1 MPHTP
6 PVNPPPRRARLLAGT
21 GVVLATMMFGG
32 AFVAGR
38 HGALAGLKPADLVTL
53 RYAVTGAC
61 FAPWM
66 VRSLRRD
73 GWARPAGIGWGR
85 AVWLTLFGAVGNAV
99 VVQIGLAL
107 SPANH
112 GAVLSPALTVL
123 SGVGLS
129 ALVLGELPSAG
140 AWVGIPVALGGLA
153 LIGAESFRAT
163 GTATWIGDAVLA
175 ASGVSWTVFT
185 VLVRRWRVAPVPAA
199 AVISVLSASVW
210 IPGYAVATGF
220 RPLLAAPLAEVAG
233 QALFLGLLHGALAVI
248 LWARGIG
255 VLGAARALL
264 FPALVP
270 VWGTLLA
277 ALVLGE
283 SLSALQWLGVAV
295 VSAGMLATAWRSGTR
310 GLRPATPPPA
320 P

>member
-1 MPHTP
+1 
-6 PVNPPPRRARLLAGT
+6 
-21 GVVLATMMFGG
+21 
-32 AFVAGR
+32 
-38 HGALAGLKPADLVTL
+38 
-53 RYAVTGAC
+53 
-61 FAPWM
+61 
-66 VRSLRRD
+66 
-73 GWARPAGIGWGR
+73 
-85 AVWLTLFGAVGNAV
+85 
-99 VVQIGLAL
+99 
-107 SPANH
+107 
-112 GAVLSPALTVL
+112 
-123 SGVGLS
+123 
-129 ALVLGELPSAG
+129 
-140 AWVGIPVALGGLA
+140 
-153 LIGAESFRAT
+153 
-163 GTATWIGDAVLA
+163 
-175 ASGVSWTVFT
+175 

-295 VSAGMLATAWRSGTR
+295 VSAGMVATAWRSGAR
-310 GLRPATPPPA
+310 AMGPASIPPTL
-320 P
+320 